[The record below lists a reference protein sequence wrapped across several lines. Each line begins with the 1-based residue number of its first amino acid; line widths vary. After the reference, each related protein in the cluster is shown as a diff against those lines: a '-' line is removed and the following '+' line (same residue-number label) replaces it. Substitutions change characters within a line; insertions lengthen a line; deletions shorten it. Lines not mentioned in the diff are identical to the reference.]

1 MKRLITIVLA
11 FSVVL
16 TAMAGS
22 SAVAAQ
28 ENEMDPAAVVEGVYA
43 AVEAQDLETASEYL
57 AEDAVLVLIPP
68 PPETDGTFV
77 GKDAVL
83 GWYEN
88 LIANNI
94 AIEFS
99 DAAVDGDRVTIKN
112 LTWVDD
118 LPLAPVEFDGSAIVQ
133 DGLIKTMSWVITPE
147 SMAELGAAFEEQANM
162 AAVERY
168 FEELWNQGNL
178 DGYDEIIAE
187 DFVSHS
193 YPFIDGDREALKEN
207 VMGFRAENPNAYFTF
222 DDITMADGRA
232 FVVNTMMMRPDGA
245 AADAEGEPAG
255 SPMVLVLGIE
265 DGKITDRW
273 LYMHAE

>member
-1 MKRLITIVLA
+1 MKKLIAGVVVFA
-11 FSVVL
+11 VVL
-16 TAMAGS
+16 MALAGS
-22 SAVAAQ
+22 SSVAAQ
-28 ENEMDPAAVVEGVYA
+28 ESAMDPAAVVEAVYA
-43 AVEAQDLETASEYL
+43 AVEAQDLETAGEYL

-133 DGLIKTMSWVITPE
+133 DGLIKTISWVITPE
-147 SMAELGAAFEEQANM
+147 SMAELDAAFERQANM
-162 AAVERY
+162 AVVERY
-168 FEELWNQGNL
+168 FEELWNQGDL
-178 DGYDEIIAE
+178 DVIDEIIAE

-193 YPFIDGDREALKEN
+193 FPTGEGRDAMREM
-207 VMGFRAENPNAYFTF
+207 VTGFRENFPGVTIIVDQVIFEGN
-222 DDITMADGRA
+222 RA
-232 FVVNTMMMRPDGA
+232 FVVSRIAGPDGA
-245 AADAEGEPAG
+245 SETAEGDIEDI
-255 SPMVLVLGIE
+255 LVFDLE

-273 LYMHAE
+273 YFVQPE